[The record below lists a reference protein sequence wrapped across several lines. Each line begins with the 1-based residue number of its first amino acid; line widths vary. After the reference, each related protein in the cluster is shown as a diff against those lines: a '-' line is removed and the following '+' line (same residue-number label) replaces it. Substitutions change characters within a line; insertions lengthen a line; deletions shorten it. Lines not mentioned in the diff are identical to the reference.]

1 MRIDKATNVLEG
13 RYNSTK
19 GGINDFKELM
29 EEAIDE
35 QNGNNTSNNPFS
47 W

>member
-13 RYNSTK
+13 KYSNTK
-19 GGINDFKELM
+19 SGINDFKELM
-29 EEAIDE
+29 EEARNE
-35 QNGNNTSNNPFS
+35 QRGNNTGNNSFG